1 LKPLKFNLQ
10 INKKNSLYAAYI
22 AAVTIFFLYVLF
34 PSDTLKKYLAYQLGG
49 GNPNVVV
56 SIKRVSPMLPPGI
69 KLHDVGI
76 SHQSVVL
83 FGLDNLKIMPSLLS
97 LFGTKTKVN
106 FKATGYAGR
115 LNGKAEFGDE
125 KKAAEVKIDGKISGV
140 QVQKI
145 PSLQRLSAHKI
156 SGLMGGNFA
165 YTNTG
170 PNRSLAGKLSM
181 SDCRVDL
188 AAPVFSQKSLDFRD
202 IDADLLLNNRTLVI
216 KQCTLKG
223 NELDVSISGTIGLN
237 SGAGRN
243 ALNLTGTMTPHHTLL
258 AKIEK
263 NLPPNFL
270 KNIKAGKKAIS
281 FKIGGTLQDPG
292 FLLN

>member
-1 LKPLKFNLQ
+1 MKFNLK
-10 INKKNSLYAAYI
+10 IPRKKWLYTAYI
-22 AAVTIFFLYVLF
+22 TAVTVFFLYVLF

-49 GNPNVVV
+49 GNPDVVV
-56 SIKRVSPMLPPGI
+56 SIKRVSPILPPGI
-69 KLHDVGI
+69 KLYDVGV
-76 SHQSVVL
+76 SRQNVVL
-83 FGLDNLKIMPSLLS
+83 FGLDNIKLMPSLLS
-97 LFGTKTKVN
+97 LFGTKTKVI
-106 FKATGYAGR
+106 FKGAGYAGR

-125 KKAAEVKIDGKISGV
+125 KKAPEVKIDGKISGV

-170 PNRSLAGKLSM
+170 PNRSLTGKLSM
-181 SDCRVDL
+181 SNCRVEL
-188 AAPVFSQKSLDFRD
+188 ATPVFSQKSLDFRD

-216 KQCTLKG
+216 KRCTLKG

-237 SGAGRN
+237 SGAVRN
-243 ALNLTGTMTPHHTLL
+243 ALNLTGTLTPHHTLL

-270 KNIKAGKKAIS
+270 KNIKAGKKEIS